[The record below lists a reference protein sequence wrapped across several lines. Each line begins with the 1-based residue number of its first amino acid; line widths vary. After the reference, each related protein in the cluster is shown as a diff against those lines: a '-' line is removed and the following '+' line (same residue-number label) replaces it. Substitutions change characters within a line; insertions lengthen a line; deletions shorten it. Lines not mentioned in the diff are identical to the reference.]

1 MYMISL
7 NTQDRESRK
16 IQPMSSQLVQKNVG
30 ESLNEGVNYLWEQPD

>member
-16 IQPMSSQLVQKNVG
+16 IQSMSSQLVQKNVG
-30 ESLNEGVNYLWEQPD
+30 ESLNEGVNHL